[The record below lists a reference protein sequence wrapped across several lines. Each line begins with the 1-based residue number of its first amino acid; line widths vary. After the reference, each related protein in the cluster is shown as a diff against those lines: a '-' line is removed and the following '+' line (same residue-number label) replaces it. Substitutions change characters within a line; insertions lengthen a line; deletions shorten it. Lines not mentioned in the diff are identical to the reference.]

1 VNDSQP
7 FDLRRAGFLVHQP
20 ETCCSSS
27 RFERVRILNP
37 KRVLIAIAASAALC
51 WVSWYCLRIGY
62 ARTLVRVAAITG
74 NAALADHAAS
84 VSLADVEAQAT
95 LAELLVQSG
104 NHAEAMAALDRAVRL
119 RPRDYYLWL
128 ELGQARD
135 QMGDQE
141 AALRAFRQATAL
153 APSYAN
159 ARWQLGNLLLRM
171 GRLYE
176 AFEELRRAES
186 SNPDLAANVADLA
199 WGVYRPNSAAVAAA
213 FKPRTDL
220 QHMTLAIVFAT
231 HGENT
236 AAVEQFLLAGG
247 EARMEAQTLLRL
259 LLQAKAFSEA
269 YPVWA
274 KLHGVADNG
283 LGVIH
288 DGGFEEPLLLGDA
301 GFAWQ
306 ITPGLTNV
314 MLSVDEGNREH
325 GSKSLRIEF
334 RGNSDPSGALLTQIV
349 LVNPQTHYRLTF
361 AARSQQFVSAAQP
374 IVTISDA
381 SDKTSTIL
389 VQSPPVNFDSPE
401 WRGLEMSFTAGPQTR
416 AITVAIRRQTCSES
430 PCPAFG
436 MVWWDSFFLTSAGAR
451 VPDPV
456 SKMID
461 AVTRS

>member
-1 VNDSQP
+1 
-7 FDLRRAGFLVHQP
+7 
-20 ETCCSSS
+20 
-27 RFERVRILNP
+27 VRILNP

-62 ARTLVRVAAITG
+62 ARTLARVAAITE

-95 LAELLVQSG
+95 LAELLVQTG
-104 NHAEAMAALDRAVRL
+104 NHPDAMAALDRAVRL

-128 ELGQARD
+128 ELGLERD

-159 ARWQLGNLLLRM
+159 TRWQLGNLLLRM
-171 GRLYE
+171 GRLDE
-176 AFEELRRAES
+176 AFDELRRAES
-186 SNPDLAANVADLA
+186 SNPGLAPNVADLA
-199 WGVYRPNSAAVAAA
+199 WGVYHPNLPAVAAA

-236 AAVEQFLLAGG
+236 AAVEQFFLAGG
-247 EARMEAQTLLRL
+247 EARKEAQTLLRL
-259 LLQAKAFSEA
+259 LLRAKAFTEA
-269 YPVWA
+269 YQVWA
-274 KLHGVADNG
+274 KLHGVADKG
-283 LGVIH
+283 LGMIY

-314 MLSVDEGNREH
+314 MLSVDEVNREH

-334 RGNSDPSGALLTQIV
+334 RGNSNPSTALLTQIV
-349 LVNPQTHYRLTF
+349 LVNPQSRYRLTF
-361 AARSQQFVSAAQP
+361 AARSQQFVSAAPP

-389 VQSPPVNFDSPE
+389 AQSPPVNFDSQE

-416 AITVAIRRQTCSES
+416 AIILAIRRQTCSDS

-436 MVWWDSFFLTSAGAR
+436 TVWWDSFSLTSAGAAG
-451 VPDPV
+451 PDPA
-456 SKMID
+456 S
-461 AVTRS
+461 RNGLF